1 MNLLLKQSRELTN
14 ELKKYGA
21 ENGFGDGAG
30 SFGALG
36 ALAQGASTPLRRTS
50 GGSSDN
56 FNQFGVPTDGDQ
68 IVNVQGQGASFNT
81 QFGKFPLGKNRMTPE
96 QRQQWLPVME
106 VLVKV
111 METSNPRPEVIKNVQ
126 GTPHIMTSFGAFPLS
141 DLSLMTDEER
151 ATYLPATKTFV
162 SVLKKDTLD
171 ADEMNLLLEQS
182 RDLINLVPSNFLEQ
196 FGNGFAGLGR

>member
-1 MNLLLKQSRELTN
+1 
-14 ELKKYGA
+14 
-21 ENGFGDGAG
+21 
-30 SFGALG
+30 
-36 ALAQGASTPLRRTS
+36 
-50 GGSSDN
+50 
-56 FNQFGVPTDGDQ
+56 
-68 IVNVQGQGASFNT
+68 
-81 QFGKFPLGKNRMTPE
+81 MTPE

-111 METSNPRPEVIKNVQ
+111 METSNPRPEDINTLLVLSRDLSKYAPEGFNAFAGFEGIKEMGLPESGDVIQNVQ

-171 ADEMNLLLEQS
+171 ADEMNLLLQQS